1 MNLSANLRDTNLSD
15 ITLNET
21 IDESAL
27 KLLMSSNLLKDTFR
41 SPFVKYANEK
51 KQLEAYKEII
61 SNGCAKVKYTRKIN
75 IGRVNPDKSLGLH
88 IIRREIRHTLARK
101 YYYDIDVVNAHPV
114 ILSQICKHNN
124 IECKYL
130 NDYIANRAKYLK
142 DVMDTY
148 KVSRDVAKNLFIRLL
163 YFGEFKF
170 WCKDNKLPEDTEE
183 PKFITKFSKELDKIG
198 TKIVNANK
206 ELKKE
211 IEKIKIEEI
220 EKLKIEESKKEKKLL
235 KTKQLSE
242 FKEKGTIVSYFL
254 QEKECQILECI
265 FNHCRLNN
273 IITDNAVLCNDGLMI
288 PKSSFK
294 LELIQEFEQ
303 LIKNNLGFDLKF
315 EVKEMTQGYSLEE
328 LRINQ
333 AIDYE
338 KISDYDLAHV
348 YHTINPYKYIFSSAL
363 GWYEYNSNNVLEA
376 YGTKPPSSLTL
387 DISKRL
393 SEIINKDKL
402 NIKEIIIKAK
412 KTFKP
417 NMTDEEKMEYNQL
430 IKSLEAK
437 EREYNNAYK
446 FVTSSSHCDG
456 IIKYLTE
463 LYKIK
468 DIETKIDANINLLA
482 FDNCLYDYNLQ
493 QFRPIEPTD
502 YISKTT
508 KYSIDTKRNSQE
520 KAKVINLVKS
530 MFSSDE
536 VYNYFMNITAIS
548 LFNNSQESLY
558 IETGSG
564 SNGKSVFNGI
574 ISKALGSY
582 FYACENT
589 FFTSTSKA
597 GQANSSLINT
607 KGCRYVSVAEP
618 DNGEGD
624 TTYFNIDF
632 IKVLTGKDPI
642 TCRDLFKSNIT
653 FIPQFTPFLMCN
665 KTPSLKRIDNGSKRR
680 LKIVNF
686 PFEFTD
692 EPKFAH
698 QKQIDRNLKDSI
710 TQQFINEFMHIL
722 IDIAVENK
730 NKKIE
735 MPESIKN
742 ETAEYFNENDPVRP
756 WFDTW
761 AILTDISIKD
771 NQIKTSEL
779 HRHFLSHS
787 DTNLSSVK
795 FMDYLK
801 TYNLTIKTVNG
812 YKTIYGIKLKPE
824 EVEENNLDI

>member
-1 MNLSANLRDTNLSD
+1 MNLSANLRDSVLSN
-15 ITLNET
+15 ITLYET
-21 IDESAL
+21 IDVPVL
-27 KLLMSSNLLKDTFR
+27 RLLMSSNLLKDTFR
-41 SPFVKYANEK
+41 NPFVKYANEK
-51 KQLEAYKEII
+51 KQLEAYEQLITDGI
-61 SNGCAKVKYTRKIN
+61 AKVNYVRKIN
-75 IGRVNPDKSLGLH
+75 IGRVNPNKSLGLH
-88 IIRREIRHTLARK
+88 TIRREIRHTLARK
-101 YYYDIDVVNAHPV
+101 YYFDVDIVNAHPV
-114 ILSQICKHNN
+114 ILSQICQNNN

-130 NDYIANRAKYLK
+130 NEYIANRAKHLK

-148 KVSRDVAKNLFIRLL
+148 KVSRDTAKNLFIRLL

-170 WCKDNKLPEDTEE
+170 WCKDNNLPETTEE
-183 PKFITKFSKELDKIG
+183 LKFITKFSKELNKIG
-198 TKIVNANK
+198 TKIVSANK

-211 IEKIKIEEI
+211 IEKSKDEELQ
-220 EKLKIEESKKEKKLL
+220 EW
-235 KTKQLSE
+235 
-242 FKEKGTIVSYFL
+242 KEKGTIVSYFL
-254 QEKECQILECI
+254 QEKECQILEEV
-265 FNHCRLNN
+265 FKYCRLNN
-273 IITDNAVLCNDGLMI
+273 VITDNVVLCNDGLMI
-288 PKSSFK
+288 LKSSFRP
-294 LELIQEFEQ
+294 ELIQEFEL
-303 LIKNNLGFDLKF
+303 LIKNALGFDVKF
-315 EVKEMTQGYSLEE
+315 EVKEMTQGYSVDE
-328 LRINQ
+328 LRANQ
-333 AIDYE
+333 AVDYE
-338 KISDYDLAHV
+338 KISEYDLAHL

-376 YGTKPPSSLTL
+376 YGTKAPSSLIL

-402 NIKEIIIKAK
+402 NIKQQIIEAK

-417 NMTDEEKMEYNQL
+417 NMTDEEKLQYSQL
-430 IKSLEAK
+430 IKSLETK
-437 EREYNNAYK
+437 EREYSQAYK
-446 FVTSSSHCDG
+446 YVTSTPHCKG
-456 IIKYLTE
+456 MIEYLTE

-482 FDNCLYDYNLQ
+482 FDNGLYDYNLQ

-508 KYSIDTKRNSQE
+508 KYSINLIRSPQE

-536 VYNYFMNITAIS
+536 VYNYFMTITAIS

-680 LKIVNF
+680 LKIVHF

-698 QKQIDRNLKDSI
+698 QKQIDRNLKESI

-761 AILTDISIKD
+761 AILTDIANKED
-771 NQIKTSEL
+771 QIKTSEL

-812 YKTIYGIKLKPE
+812 YKTVYGLKLKPDE
-824 EVEENNLDI
+824 EDNKLDPFDL

>member
-1 MNLSANLRDTNLSD
+1 MNLTANLRDSVLSN
-15 ITLNET
+15 ITLYET
-21 IDESAL
+21 IDVPAL

-41 SPFVKYANEK
+41 NPFVKFANEK
-51 KQLEAYKEII
+51 KQLEAYEQLITDAT
-61 SNGCAKVKYTRKIN
+61 AKINYVRNIN
-75 IGRVNPDKSLGLH
+75 IGRVNPHRSLGLH
-88 IIRREIRHTLARK
+88 TIRREIRHTLARK
-101 YYYDIDVVNAHPV
+101 YYFDVDIVNCHPV
-114 ILSQICKHNN
+114 LLSQICIHNN

-130 NDYIANRAKYLK
+130 NEYIANRAKYIK
-142 DVMDTY
+142 SIMETFN
-148 KVSRDVAKNLFIRLL
+148 VSRDIAKNLFIRLL
-163 YFGEFKF
+163 YFGELEF
-170 WCKDNKLPEDTEE
+170 WCKDNNIIYNEEIHNKLPVC
-183 PKFITKFSKELDKIG
+183 KFINKFSKELSAIG
-198 TKIVNANK
+198 SKIVSANK

-211 IEKIKIEEI
+211 IEK
-220 EKLKIEESKKEKKLL
+220 SKDKDID
-235 KTKQLSE
+235 E
-242 FKEKGTIVSYFL
+242 FRGKGTIVSYFL
-254 QEKECQILECI
+254 QEKECQILEEV
-265 FNHCRLNN
+265 FKYCRLNN
-273 IITDNAVLCNDGLMI
+273 VITDNVVLCNDGLMI
-288 PKSSFK
+288 LKSSFRP
-294 LELIQEFEQ
+294 ELIQEFEL
-303 LIKNNLGFDLKF
+303 LIKNSLGFDVKF
-315 EVKEMTQGYSLEE
+315 EVKEMTQGYSMDE
-328 LRINQ
+328 LRANQ
-333 AIDYE
+333 AVDYE
-338 KISDYDLAHV
+338 KISEYDLAHL

-376 YGTKPPSSLTL
+376 YGTKPPSSLIL

-393 SEIINKDKL
+393 SEIINKDKS
-402 NIKEIIIKAK
+402 NVKQQIIEAK

-417 NMTDEEKMEYNQL
+417 NMTDEEKQQYSQL
-430 IKSLEAK
+430 IKSLETK
-437 EREYNNAYK
+437 EKEYSQAYK
-446 FVTSSSHCDG
+446 YVTSTPHCKG
-456 IIKYLTE
+456 MIEYLTE

-508 KYSIDTKRNSQE
+508 KYSIDIKRNPQE

-536 VYNYFMNITAIS
+536 VYNYFMTITAIS

-680 LKIVNF
+680 LKIVHF

-698 QKQIDRNLKDSI
+698 QKQIDRNLKESI

-761 AILTDISIKD
+761 AILTDITNKED
-771 NQIKTSEL
+771 QIKTSEL

-812 YKTIYGIKLKPE
+812 YKTVYGLKLKPDE
-824 EVEENNLDI
+824 EDNKLDPFDI